1 MRVDVYAP
9 GRVVFDL
16 SRATKAVHNH
26 LRAPKIAPGCVKA
39 RLVNGEWNAGDYFG
53 PPTRFARRLRF
64 DLSAMPDPP
73 LAPYDGCEIAGLYGH
88 SWWDAWGTR
97 DAVEI
102 WLTVRGRRFFND
114 RAAGRDLAYFVRSR
128 RVQRIRLS
136 PTPQLGLR
144 WFLRRYPGRVVALAQ
159 SSDHVPRHVI
169 GVWVGPKTIRFVTTS
184 STGRRLFVVAVR
196 GTLELPAKN
205 LGDLAFVF

>member
-1 MRVDVYAP
+1 M
-9 GRVVFDL
+9 
-16 SRATKAVHNH
+16 
-26 LRAPKIAPGCVKA
+26 
-39 RLVNGEWNAGDYFG
+39 
-53 PPTRFARRLRF
+53 
-64 DLSAMPDPP
+64 
-73 LAPYDGCEIAGLYGH
+73 YGH

-136 PTPQLGLR
+136 ARPGLGLR
-144 WFLRRYPGRVVALAQ
+144 WFLGRYPGHVVTLAQ
-159 SSDHVPRHVI
+159 PNANVPRHVI
-169 GVWVGPKTIRFVTTS
+169 GVWIGPKTIRFVETS
-184 STGRRLFVVAVR
+184 STGRRLFVVALR